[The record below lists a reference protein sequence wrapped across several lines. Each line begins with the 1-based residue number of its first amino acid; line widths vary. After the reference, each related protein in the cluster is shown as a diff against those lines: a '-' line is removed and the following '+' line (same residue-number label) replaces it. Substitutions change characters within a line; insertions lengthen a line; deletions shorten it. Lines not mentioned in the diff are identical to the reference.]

1 MILLLLDPFLLGLL
15 GSQFGLFLVCVVL
28 VRGLYAVACGLTGD
42 VLLLGLLQGKSD
54 LFGLS
59 LSLDSFLFLSELLIA
74 SSLRFSLFCDVIEG
88 RLQSCFGNFINF
100 GLVEVF
106 ATTDMDLAD
115 VDQSI
120 VAVTLSSLASLTFPY
135 FALVG
140 TGLAG
145 FGKDLFIHG
154 V

>member
-1 MILLLLDPFLLGLL
+1 MI
-15 GSQFGLFLVCVVL
+15 C
-28 VRGLYAVACGLTGD
+28 LTSD

-59 LSLDSFLFLSELLIA
+59 LSLDSFLFLSELLIP
-74 SSLRFSLFCDVIEG
+74 SSLRFGLFCDVIEG
-88 RLQSCFGNFINF
+88 RLQACFGNLINF

-115 VDQSI
+115 VDQSV

-135 FALVG
+135 FPLVR